1 MRKIIVSVLTLLMG
15 VGSANAENY
24 YFNVIEQ
31 KESRVM
37 LSIPLSQEPQ
47 MEYAVDSKTNNDL
60 LLLKTKGLKKA
71 TIVLDQRY
79 DFSYTTNRLIT
90 GSIVSSVCE
99 NSVSKSDV
107 KVDGE
112 TIYVSGLKPDAVA
125 KVYAANGT
133 EYVSAKANA
142 DGVAVVNL
150 PSHVSGVVIVK
161 AGGTAFKLIMK

>member
-1 MRKIIVSVLTLLMG
+1 MALLALF
-15 VGSANAENY
+15 VKLSGSAENY

-31 KESRVM
+31 TNRKVM

-47 MEYAVDSKTNNDL
+47 MEYALDSKTNNDL

-142 DGVAVVNL
+142 DGVAVVNM
-150 PSHVSGVVIVK
+150 PSHVSGMVIVK
-161 AGGTAFKLIMK
+161 AGGVGFKLIMK